1 MKTLF
6 LPLILCFSMLLLS
19 SCDGRIIDADGPDGP
34 GIMIE
39 LSQDKLEFSARG
51 GESVLKCTNLSKCL
65 ISELE
70 DKLTD
75 TVYHPDLDE
84 QYNPICVKCD
94 GIVVTTLDKTSVSI
108 KVAESDK
115 AHHWVL
121 TMKSGNE
128 FKPVDI
134 VQK

>member
-1 MKTLF
+1 MKPTYLSIAFVAITL
-6 LPLILCFSMLLLS
+6 IIS
-19 SCDGRIIDADGPDGP
+19 SCNTFIIETDSDGP
-34 GIMIE
+34 GAPIE

-75 TVYHPDLDE
+75 TVYHPDRDE

-94 GIVVTTLDKTSVSI
+94 GIVITTLDKTSVSI

-121 TMKSGNE
+121 TMTSGNE

>member
-34 GIMIE
+34 GTKIE

-94 GIVVTTLDKTSVSI
+94 GIVITTLDKTSVSI
-108 KVAESDK
+108 RVAESDK

>member
-34 GIMIE
+34 GTMIE

-94 GIVVTTLDKTSVSI
+94 GIVITTLDKTSVSI

>member
-1 MKTLF
+1 MKPIYLSIAVAAITL
-6 LPLILCFSMLLLS
+6 IIS
-19 SCDGRIIDADGPDGP
+19 SCNNFIVETNSEGP
-34 GIMIE
+34 GAPIE

-75 TVYHPDLDE
+75 TVYPPDLDE

-94 GIVVTTLDKTSVSI
+94 GIVITTLDKTSVNI